1 MQFPHRNAQTVLPV
15 PACLRQK
22 TEDTMNEKKKQ
33 TDLKLWLIIGAAALI
48 LIGIGA
54 IVAVIAGNGITSVFE
69 SFTELSTVNIVLLI
83 VAAVFIIGGIV
94 ALIIWANSKTPAE
107 SVGVIPAPA
116 KKGWSIK
123 QLIIG
128 ALCIGLAF
136 VLSYIRIWK
145 MPMGGSITPASML
158 PIMLFAYI
166 YGTPKGLIVGV
177 AYGLLQMIQDPW
189 IVHPVQAICDY
200 ILAFAALALVG
211 LFRKRLIAGEAVAIA
226 GRFLFA
232 FISGLVFF
240 GEYGADWG
248 MSPAVYSLV
257 YQGTYLLP
265 EAAICIIISAIPAVR
280 KNIERIRANA

>member
-1 MQFPHRNAQTVLPV
+1 
-15 PACLRQK
+15 
-22 TEDTMNEKKKQ
+22 MNENKKHS
-33 TDLKLWLIIGAAALI
+33 DLKLWLIIGAAALI
-48 LIGIGA
+48 LIGIGVL
-54 IVAVIAGNGITSVFE
+54 VAVIVGNGVTSVFD
-69 SFTELSTVNIVLLI
+69 SFTELSTINIVLLI
-83 VAAVFIIGGIV
+83 VAAVLIIGGIV
-94 ALIIWANSKTPAE
+94 GLIIWANRHSEASE
-107 SVGVIPAPA
+107 APAPV
-116 KKGWSIK
+116 KKGWSVK

-136 VLSYIRIWK
+136 VLSYVRIWK

-200 ILAFAALALVG
+200 IFAFACLALTG
-211 LFRKRLIAGEAVAIA
+211 LFRKKLIAGEAVAIA

-232 FISGLVFF
+232 FISGIVFF
-240 GEYGADWG
+240 GEYAADWG

-265 EAAICIIISAIPAVR
+265 EAIICIVISVIPAVR
-280 KNIERIRANA
+280 KNIERIRLNA